1 MTYIVIHASFTKL
14 FNFLITKWI
23 FLHRRIILESVV
35 KVELAFE
42 QSKVS
47 FFLTDEDKK
56 YLLLSSSI
64 CLLSW
69 RKGCCQQCCQVH
81 LQRSPWSDQ
90 SPWCRCSSAAQH
102 HGQIVRD
109 VHPDR
114 LCQIWKIN
122 EITQENYFFF
132 LLSFLLSWFFFFLD
146 FIGLL
151 ISFKN
156 KEKK

>member
-1 MTYIVIHASFTKL
+1 MKG
-14 FNFLITKWI
+14 
-23 FLHRRIILESVV
+23 
-35 KVELAFE
+35 ELAFE

-56 YLLLSSSI
+56 NLLLSFSI

-132 LLSFLLSWFFFFLD
+132 LLSWFFSF
-146 FIGLL
+146 L
-151 ISFKN
+151 ISLAFWFPSKN
-156 KEKK
+156 EEKKNNEVATQMSLNIAPILVSRGKKIPKW